1 MFELHKKHSSAASL
15 FFTSINMARISY
27 PLCYNY
33 LQLTS
38 IRQAKFIDFLGTV
51 SIPTSLLY
59 VFPIIMLI
67 FGVFNI
73 LDLYDTILGYLG
85 LGSYAF
91 D

>member
-1 MFELHKKHSSAASL
+1 MS
-15 FFTSINMARISY
+15 RISY

-38 IRQAKFIDFLGTV
+38 IQKAEFIDFLGTV
-51 SIPTSLLY
+51 SIPTDLMY
-59 VFPIIMLI
+59 VFPIIMLL
-67 FGVFNI
+67 FGIFNI

-91 D
+91 DEE